1 MGNNQKNV
9 NYKQTRNII
18 IIGIIIIIAIVG
30 IIYVQSKDK
39 DNQKENV
46 KETEIEISYTEGEEL
61 TEEEIEQ
68 EAERVFEEDYV
79 SVENFLGM
87 LGIRKNGKELLYSN
101 TEGKIDSSLI
111 IYESLEDR
119 DNKFQESNE
128 TINVEGKEYKLF
140 STGIKY
146 DTYKSELLN
155 YMSENV
161 FEKYFTTYT
170 KNIDGNLYI
179 TNEVEDFYTLEALE
193 KTDNSK
199 YILTYK
205 FEGESTETEISID
218 ENERII
224 TEINI

>member
-1 MGNNQKNV
+1 MENNQKNV

-46 KETEIEISYTEGEEL
+46 KETEVEISYTEGEEL

-205 FEGESTETEISID
+205 FEGESKETEISID

>member
-87 LGIRKNGKELLYSN
+87 LGIRKSGKELLYSN